1 MSIFDDIPLEIGT
14 SWEYPGTL
22 MEIIGWDAMA
32 QRYFVRRTCGA
43 NIEEFWRSREKIE
56 ELHGNSLMSGLEITE
71 IKSATPANTRFF
83 RRKEK
88 NADDQ

>member
-1 MSIFDDIPLEIGT
+1 MSIFDDIPLESGT
-14 SWEYPGTL
+14 TWEYPGQT
-22 MEIIGWDAMA
+22 MEIIGWDAAA
-32 QRYFVRRTCGA
+32 QRYLVRRSCGA

-56 ELHGNSLMSGLEITE
+56 ELHGNSLMAGLEITE
-71 IKSATPANTRFF
+71 IKSASPANTRFF